1 MRRSALIAIVTLA
14 TVCAWCQKESGK
26 KETKT
31 IPYLKLSTPRHVLPT
46 AQSWEGNEFP
56 HTMSVLEMKRGGY
69 RYWGWYGLNEG
80 RGIGLA
86 RSNDLLNWTKYEQ
99 NPLWTNARWPRSWPK
114 RIPRIKVFCTSPSRG
129 ITTHRAATSF
139 WRVRAT
145 GFILMRKRC
154 WYTASLT
161 SATRTR
167 ICFAIPAPG
176 VSISRFIEA
185 TTVTISRSSV
195 RALAL
200 SWTWIRHPKRCC

>member
-1 MRRSALIAIVTLA
+1 MDQRA
-14 TVCAWCQKESGK
+14 G
-26 KETKT
+26 
-31 IPYLKLSTPRHVLPT
+31 
-46 AQSWEGNEFP
+46 
-56 HTMSVLEMKRGGY
+56 
-69 RYWGWYGLNEG
+69 
-80 RGIGLA
+80 
-86 RSNDLLNWTKYEQ
+86 
-99 NPLWTNARWPRSWPK
+99 PRSWPK

-176 VSISRFIEA
+176 VSISRDLGILLLVVAFGILFAVPKAQSQNPGRFRVRHQDGLVDEA
-185 TTVTISRSSV
+185 
-195 RALAL
+195 ALFL
-200 SWTWIRHPKRCC
+200 QNRHYFFVDGVCEFLGFA